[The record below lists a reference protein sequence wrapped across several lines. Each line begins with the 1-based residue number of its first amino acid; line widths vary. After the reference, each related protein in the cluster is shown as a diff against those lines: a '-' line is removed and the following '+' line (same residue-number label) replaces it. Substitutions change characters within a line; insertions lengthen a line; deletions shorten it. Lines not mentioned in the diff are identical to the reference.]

1 MVQER
6 AIAHAAHI
14 VWGLGVKNHQIKAG
28 GIPTGLSQS
37 LIESNI
43 AQIDRG
49 LLAHGDMDLLNADL
63 LDEALHLRRALIKH
77 LDMIRHGRRERP
89 NRHMLK
95 AVTGHSIS
103 LPNICRPI
111 KISYCFMQ
119 DLAAVAPTTMRYVFS
134 A

>member
-6 AIAHAAHI
+6 AITHAAHVI
-14 VWGLGVKNHQIKAG
+14 RGLGVKDHQIKAG
-28 GIPTGLSQS
+28 GSPTGLSQS

-43 AQIDRG
+43 AQVNRG
-49 LLAHGDMDLLNADL
+49 LLAHRDMDLLNADL
-63 LDEALHLRRALIKH
+63 LDEALHLRCALIKRF
-77 LDMIRHGRRERP
+77 DMIRHGRRERP

-95 AVTGHSIS
+95 AVTCHSIS

-111 KISYCFMQ
+111 KISYRFMQ
-119 DLAAVAPTTMRYVFS
+119 DLAAATPTTMRYVFS